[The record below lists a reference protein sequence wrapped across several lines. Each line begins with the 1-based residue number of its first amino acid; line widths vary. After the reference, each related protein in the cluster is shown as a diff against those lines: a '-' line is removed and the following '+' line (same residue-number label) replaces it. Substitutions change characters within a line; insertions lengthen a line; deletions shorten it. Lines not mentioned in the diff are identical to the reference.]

1 MRYKQIRLLKDRW
14 SSNIF
19 LGLSLF
25 FIFMVVLIGV
35 GLLIKSAPIWKEQ
48 SIIHLLFSK
57 EWKPFQGK
65 FGFLTYI
72 SGSLLVTFLAVVIGL
87 PISLMSAI
95 YIAEYAPERLRSV
108 LLPLIDLLSGIPP
121 IVYGVWGV
129 LTIVPLVGQVL
140 APRFGAVSSGYSAL
154 TGGIV
159 LAVMIFPLLIRI
171 LLDVFD
177 AVPKGLKDA
186 SLSLGANQW
195 ETVKHVLLKRSAPGI
210 LAATI
215 LALSRVLG
223 ETIAVLMVCGNI
235 AALPKSVFD
244 SVYPLPALIANN
256 YGDMLSIPQYDAAL
270 MLAAFILFVL
280 IFLCNA
286 LSRMVLNR
294 LERRNY
300 A

>member
-1 MRYKQIRLLKDRW
+1 MSYKQIRLWKDRW
-14 SSNIF
+14 SSNFF
-19 LGLSLF
+19 LWLCLF
-25 FIFMVVLIGV
+25 FIFIVVLIGA
-35 GLLIKSAPIWKEQ
+35 GLFIKSAPIWKEQ
-48 SIIHLLFSK
+48 SIIHLIFSK

-65 FGFLTYI
+65 FGFLAYI
-72 SGSLLVTFLAVVIGL
+72 SGSLLVTFLAVIIGL
-87 PISLMSAI
+87 PISLMSAV
-95 YIAEYAPERLRSV
+95 YISEYAPQRLKST

-129 LTIVPLVGQVL
+129 LTIVPLVGHVL
-140 APRFGAVSSGYSAL
+140 APRFGVVSSGYSAL

-171 LLDVFD
+171 LLDVFE
-177 AVPKGLKDA
+177 AVPSGLKDA

-195 ETVKHVLLKRSAPGI
+195 ETVRHVLLKRSAPGI
-210 LAATI
+210 VAATI
-215 LALSRVLG
+215 LALSRALG

-235 AALPKSVFD
+235 AALPKSIFD

>member
-1 MRYKQIRLLKDRW
+1 MSYKQIRLWKDRW
-14 SSNIF
+14 SANLF
-19 LGLSLF
+19 LWLCLF
-25 FIFMVVLIGV
+25 FIFIVVLIGV

-48 SIIHLLFSK
+48 SIVHLIFSK

-65 FGFLTYI
+65 FGFLAYI
-72 SGSLLVTFLAVVIGL
+72 SGSLLVTFLAVIIGL
-87 PISLMSAI
+87 PISLMSAV
-95 YIAEYAPERLRSV
+95 YISEYAPGRVRSI

-171 LLDVFD
+171 LLDVFE
-177 AVPKGLKDA
+177 AVPAGLKDA

-210 LAATI
+210 IAATI
-215 LALSRVLG
+215 LALSRALG

-235 AALPKSVFD
+235 AVLPRSIFD

-294 LERRNY
+294 LERRDY

>member
-1 MRYKQIRLLKDRW
+1 MSYKQIRLLKDRW

-19 LGLSLF
+19 LGLCLF
-25 FIFMVVLIGV
+25 FIFIVVLIGV

-72 SGSLLVTFLAVVIGL
+72 SGSLLVTFLAVIIGL

-95 YIAEYAPERLRSV
+95 YIAEYSPERLRSV

-129 LTIVPLVGQVL
+129 LTIVPLVGKVL
-140 APRFGAVSSGYSAL
+140 APRFGVVSSGYSAL
-154 TGGIV
+154 TGSIV

-215 LALSRVLG
+215 LALSRALG